1 MSDVGDNN
9 FIRYIYRGAEGER
22 IPLEATH
29 IFVHKDVSFVRA
41 RAFRNHRNIIEVICH
56 VNVEMIEEEAFRNCP
71 RLRRVIMPGVKI
83 VEKMVFSWSTS
94 LTDVDCSNL
103 EIIQELAFAACRSL
117 RSISLPSAR
126 IVESSAISN
135 CHALV
140 DAKFGRNLETIE
152 RGTFYGCTSL
162 ERITIPLKNGVISAN
177 ADNVF
182 TLCEKLEHVDLVEA
196 EVLQKTVAALQLEE
210 WRNDMNEVIDSINRI
225 LPDARAG
232 HYSDYDDDNYR
243 EVYTGK
249 KARVIRRWIRSVLRK
264 VVRYK
269 AKHQH
274 VLDGAAT
281 RLQLALPQDIVIN
294 SVLPFLRLPSYSFDG
309 EEEYS
314 AEGRIMKMKKAAEL
328 ESNCCSCCIQ

>member
-1 MSDVGDNN
+1 MNVFLGT
-9 FIRYIYRGAEGER
+9 R
-22 IPLEATH
+22 EATH

-41 RAFRNHRNIIEVICH
+41 RAFCGHRNIIEVICH
-56 VNVEMIEEEAFRNCP
+56 VNVEKIEEEAFRNCP
-71 RLRRVIMPGVKI
+71 RLRRVIMPGVKE
-83 VEKMVFSWSTS
+83 VEKMVFSWSTA
-94 LTDVDCSNL
+94 LTDVECSNL
-103 EIIQELAFAACRSL
+103 EIIKELAFARCSSL
-117 RSISLPSAR
+117 TIINLPSAR
-126 IVESSAISN
+126 ILEDSSFSN

-152 RGTFYGCTSL
+152 RGTFYGCISL
-162 ERITIPLKNGVISAN
+162 ERITIPLKNGVISAD

-196 EVLQKTVAALQLEE
+196 EVLQKTVAALQWEE
-210 WRNDMNEVIDSINRI
+210 WRNDMNKVIDSINRI

-243 EVYTGK
+243 EVYTGE
-249 KARVIRRWIRSVLRK
+249 KANAIRRWIRSVLRK

-269 AKHQH
+269 AKHQR

-281 RLQLALPQDIVIN
+281 TIQLALPQDIVMN
-294 SVLPFLRLPSYSFDG
+294 SVLPFLQLPSYSFDG

-328 ESNCCSCCIQ
+328 ESNCCGCCIQ